1 VLLTSH
7 EYVVNVVNWSQ
18 CVLFIELN
26 EWEDEWL
33 VIIESLI
40 TKKKENK
47 EGEEKIWSNLWL
59 IHQYLQIGRKLRLP
73 RFKKKSHASKSQQ
86 F

>member
-7 EYVVNVVNWSQ
+7 EYVVKVVNWSQ

-26 EWEDEWL
+26 AWEDEWL

-40 TKKKENK
+40 TKKKGK
-47 EGEEKIWSNLWL
+47 QRRW
-59 IHQYLQIGRKLRLP
+59 RKKHDP
-73 RFKKKSHASKSQQ
+73 IYG
-86 F
+86 